1 MYDFQAGDMEGYKWD
16 MLLRFQL
23 IEVIAYWEG
32 RVSATHLMNSFNI
45 ARQQA
50 SQIIKQYMHEIA
62 PNNLEYDA
70 HLKGFKPTLSFEPK
84 VSSGMADEYLHLI
97 SQKKDMAHIFT
108 SLDLNFAHTEIISP
122 VRRYI
127 SPIILRSIVNAVR
140 LGERIDIGYV
150 SVNNPDI
157 EGRIIAPH
165 SLVCTD
171 NRWHVRAFCEKN
183 QDYRDFVLSRFR
195 GVPELMGESTN
206 VKERDS
212 AWAEEIELLISPDQ
226 RLDVAQQEVIAHDYG
241 MDDKILRVSCR
252 AALLQYVL
260 QAYRISPHK
269 HEAKPEA
276 QQIVITNYMEI
287 EKWL

>member
-45 ARQQA
+45 GRQQA
-50 SQIIKQYMHEIA
+50 SQIIKQYMNAIA
-62 PNNLEYDA
+62 PENLEYDS
-70 HLKGFKPTLSFEPK
+70 HLKGFKPTHSFKPK

-122 VRRYI
+122 VRRYVN
-127 SPIILRSIVNAVR
+127 PLILRSIVNAVR

-157 EGRIIAPH
+157 DGRIIAPH
-165 SLVCTD
+165 SLVCTE

-195 GVPELMGESTN
+195 GVPDLMGESTN
-206 VKERDS
+206 RKKHDS
-212 AWAEEIELLISPDQ
+212 AWTKKIELRISPDP
-226 RLDVAQQEVIAHDYG
+226 RLDAYQQEVIAHDYG
-241 MDDKILRVSCR
+241 MDDNILKVPCR

-260 QAYRISPHK
+260 QAYRINLHK
-269 HEAKPEA
+269 HEDKPEA
-276 QQIVITNYMEI
+276 QQIVITNYLEI
-287 EKWL
+287 EEWL